1 MRRTFLPRLSFLAAV
16 AAALLSWSVSAPAA
30 AKELV
35 VDLSDP
41 VVQITAGFAGTE
53 ILLFGAK
60 KGPGDVVVVI
70 RGPARDQLVRRK
82 DRKFGVWVNDA
93 EIEFRHVPT
102 FYWMASNRPIDEF
115 LGEELRDLHQIGLEH
130 VDLRP
135 TTDVPAGLDLDSFRA
150 GLKRSMA
157 AKGLYSREPSFLTFL
172 GDHLFR
178 TNVRFPANVSTGTFS
193 VDVYLIRDGEVVAYE
208 TNLLNVRKFGLE
220 AGIYG
225 FAQRHSLA
233 YGVLA
238 ILIAGVAGW
247 AANAVFRKA

>member
-1 MRRTFLPRLSFLAAV
+1 MRIHFPHLRTRF
-16 AAALLSWSVSAPAA
+16 AAALLLACAAATPAA
-30 AKELV
+30 ARELV

-53 ILLFGAK
+53 VLLFGAK

-93 EIEFRHVPT
+93 EVEFRYVPT
-102 FYWMASNRPIDEF
+102 FYWMASNRPIEEF
-115 LGEELRDLHQIGLEH
+115 LGDDLRELYQIGLEH
-130 VDLRP
+130 LDLRP
-135 TTDVPAGLDLDSFRA
+135 LSEVPPWVDVGAFRA

-157 AKGLYSREPSFLTFL
+157 AKGLYSREPAFLTFL

-178 TNVRFPANVSTGTFS
+178 TKVRFPANVSTGTFS

-220 AGIYG
+220 AGVYG